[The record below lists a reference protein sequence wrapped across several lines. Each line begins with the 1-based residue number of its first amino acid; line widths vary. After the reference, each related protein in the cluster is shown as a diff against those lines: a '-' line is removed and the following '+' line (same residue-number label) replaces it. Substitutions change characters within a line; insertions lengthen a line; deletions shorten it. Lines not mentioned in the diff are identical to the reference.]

1 MKLMNFGQVL
11 AGTAALACTFALVAP
26 RVEAAGWVYS
36 WDSFN
41 DGTGY
46 RNQNGANPNSTT
58 HGVGYQSDFEFFGMA
73 VLEDLANDRV
83 TFAFNTNLALTG
95 WGSSPNIGMGDL
107 FINLDPTK
115 TFTQAEGTESLLAI
129 RFAETNDSGLEGT
142 GVFSHVVGQNVTQSN
157 QGWKSYSDYEK
168 YVTGKKGTVEYIDGM
183 TNAEAKA
190 YLGAHGESVV
200 RAGTGV
206 KLGDV
211 SVITDVAVLAAM
223 GLSFTAAAAEAGL
236 SSPAL
241 GTQTYAVSFAR
252 SLLPAG
258 ELNWIAHIMAECA
271 NDIMGTTGTFAA
283 IPPEKEDVPEPMAL
297 AAFAL
302 VGVGMIGAR
311 KRN

>member
-11 AGTAALACTFALVAP
+11 AGTAALACTFALAAP
-26 RVEAAGWVYS
+26 RVEAADWVYS
-36 WDSFN
+36 WDSFS
-41 DGTGY
+41 DGTGSL
-46 RNQNGANPNSTT
+46 NQNGGTGG
-58 HGVGYQSDFEFFGMA
+58 HGVGYHSAFEFFGLA
-73 VLEDLANDRV
+73 VLEDLENDSV

-95 WGSSPNIGMGDL
+95 WGSNPNIGMGDL

-115 TFTQAEGTESLLAI
+115 TFTEAEGTESLLAI

-157 QGWKSYSDYEK
+157 QGHKSYSSYEN
-168 YVTGKKGTVEYIDGM
+168 YVTKKGGTVDYIDGM
-183 TNAEAKA
+183 TNAEAKT

-200 RAGTGV
+200 RADEGV
-206 KLGDV
+206 RLENGNV
-211 SVITDVAVLAAM
+211 SVITDVAALAAM
-223 GLSFTAAAAEAGL
+223 GLNFTGAAAEAGL

-258 ELNWIAHIMAECA
+258 EMNWVAHIMAECA
-271 NDIMGTTGTFAA
+271 NDIMGTSGTFAA

-302 VGVGMIGAR
+302 VGVGMMGAR